1 MELLSRNVLSPEVV
15 VVVVVVLSPVVV
27 VSLGGG
33 VMRIPHAGSHSIMAA
48 VVAVLLLPCGI
59 GSKSPKRV
67 AFPTND
73 DCLFF
78 ASRLRQSVKTY
89 RSIMGMGSVEGKA
102 DAVR

>member
-1 MELLSRNVLSPEVV
+1 MELLSRK
-15 VVVVVVLSPVVV
+15 VLSPVVALLFVV

-48 VVAVLLLPCGI
+48 VVVLLLLLPPCGI
-59 GSKSPKRV
+59 GSKSPKTV

>member
-1 MELLSRNVLSPEVV
+1 MELLSRKVLSPVLLLSPVV
-15 VVVVVVLSPVVV
+15 VVVV

-48 VVAVLLLPCGI
+48 VVVVLLLLPCGI

-89 RSIMGMGSVEGKA
+89 RSIMGMGSVEGAA